1 MVDFY
6 FHRQSHSY
14 NIIFK
19 ELSLLL
25 PKIYRLR
32 NIGSLALSLSYFT
45 DNHYGVVINKAAR
58 LWDLAAVDLIIQQAG
73 GGLFGSNGK
82 KLILDYQNNKKTY
95 SLIACHPDN
104 IDELISK

>member
-6 FHRQSHSY
+6 IYHQSP
-14 NIIFK
+14 NNNKTFK
-19 ELSLLL
+19 TLSFLL

-32 NIGSLALSLSYFT
+32 NIGSLVLSLSYFC
-45 DNHYGVVINKAAR
+45 DNHYGVVINSGGY
-58 LWDLAAVDLIIQQAG
+58 LWDLAAVDLIIHQAG
-73 GGLFGSNGK
+73 GGLFDNNGK

-95 SLIACHPDN
+95 SLITCHPDN